1 MRARNLFLVWLT
13 LLVPILA
20 TTTAADVSEL
30 NGKYLRVAAEHWPPF
45 FVIYEHPAYPGYFMY
60 FGVMEKVLESLRRT
74 LNFSTTIVRPV
85 DHAWGVYDQENQTW
99 NGMIG
104 MVYREEADFALGN
117 Q

>member
-1 MRARNLFLVWLT
+1 M
-13 LLVPILA
+13 
-20 TTTAADVSEL
+20 
-30 NGKYLRVAAEHWPPF
+30 
-45 FVIYEHPAYPGYFMY
+45 
-60 FGVMEKVLESLRRT
+60 LESLRRT